1 MEFSL
6 VTNSDGWTTIQV
18 SYLVSSRNDFA
29 VGNYQF
35 PINTWGKTNNA
46 DIYDLTYN
54 IGRSLPEDKY
64 QVVAFISGFSTTD
77 TQFQI
82 SINNR
87 SFNSRSRVLTL
98 TLFCNASPRP
108 SSITISYV
116 IYPSDHVAFDIS
128 YGAPLGDANAYQISG
143 PTSFPNN
150 YVI

>member
-1 MEFSL
+1 
-6 VTNSDGWTTIQV
+6 VINPNQAWTSVQI
-18 SYLVSSRNDFA
+18 SYLVSSRSDMVVWNGDYA
-29 VGNYQF
+29 YNSWVKKGASN
-35 PINTWGKTNNA
+35 
-46 DIYDLTYN
+46 IYDIVST
-54 IGRSLPEDKY
+54 IQKPLPDASYK
-64 QVVAFISGFSTTD
+64 VAAFISGFSTTD